1 MVDGMDSIG
10 TTITLGALVAGLIAL
25 AAVTDRR
32 HKRLRMRLERAGK
45 REGEILH
52 LLKAWYVR
60 RAEALV
66 AGAGRTPRMPIEFRS
81 QTGEDL
87 FLHEL
92 LAEERPGGRLDG
104 FFIEV
109 GGYDGYTFAA
119 TYALESMGWTGL
131 VVEPVPEL
139 YESCLRRRPGS
150 RVVRAAL
157 SRRGSS
163 GTARFAHVS
172 GSGRRYDALSHLVE
186 KAEGPTK
193 RVPKAGVTMIE
204 APLTTMD
211 DLLREHQGPIDVAVI
226 DVEGGELDLLDGF
239 DVDRFRPRLLL
250 VEDHRQGV
258 SPLARWLDSK
268 GYEHAAWVAHNRLF
282 IRRDEPA
289 LLERARRLAQ
299 HSGDAT

>member
-1 MVDGMDSIG
+1 MDATALWIG
-10 TTITLGALVAGLIAL
+10 LCALAGATAALALVSH
-25 AAVTDRR
+25 RR
-32 HKRLRMRLERAGK
+32 HVRLRTRLERAGR
-45 REGEILH
+45 REGEMLH
-52 LLKAWYVR
+52 LFKAWYVR
-60 RAEALV
+60 RAEEMLSR
-66 AGAGRTPRMPIEFRS
+66 AGRTPRMPVEFRS
-81 QTGEDL
+81 QCGEDL

-92 LAEERPGGRLDG
+92 LVEGTPGGALGG

-109 GGYDGYTFAA
+109 GGYEGYTFAA
-119 TYALESMGWTGL
+119 TYALEALGWTGL
-131 VVEPVPEL
+131 VIEPVPEL
-139 YESCLRRRPGS
+139 YEACRRRRPGS
-150 RVVRAAL
+150 RVERAAL

-211 DLLREHQGPIDVAVI
+211 DLLREHRGPIDVAVI

-239 DVDRFRPRLLL
+239 DLERFRPRVLL
-250 VEDHRQGV
+250 VEDHRTGT
-258 SPLARWLDSK
+258 SPLATWLHGK

-282 IRRDEPA
+282 VRRDEPA

-299 HSGDAT
+299 HTGDAR